1 MNSIRTM
8 PRWPRSK
15 PVSRH
20 CREVFLVILFALPQ
34 CAFPQS
40 AAVERPAIWGIAKMT
55 FLVSKYQVARD
66 YYGRFLGFGEAF
78 TYPSEQGTLLSFK
91 VNDRQFLEFIEDPAA
106 SDKNRLVS
114 VSLETENVEQ
124 MRQFL
129 KSKGLEVPDITRT
142 DGAGNEVLLMHDSSG
157 NPIEFIEYKANS
169 LHIKSKGGFL
179 TETRISRRI
188 HHVGLFNAA
197 IADNDPFY
205 VGILNFKEF
214 LRYPED
220 KCQAPNLLYLGMGD
234 CIENIEFYSPNDSNF
249 GHPCFLVDDMQETI
263 YTLKERRENE
273 TLGQP
278 TIGKGGRWILNL
290 TNADGTRVEFTEG
303 HRVR

>member
-1 MNSIRTM
+1 MNKTHTM
-8 PRWPRSK
+8 PKCLRSK
-15 PVSRH
+15 PVSNT
-20 CREVFLVILFALPQ
+20 CLEVFLVILFSLPQ
-34 CAFPQS
+34 WAIPQS
-40 AAVERPAIWGIAKMT
+40 VSVERPAIWGIAKMT
-55 FLVSKYQVARD
+55 FLVSSYQVARD

-78 TYPSEQGTLLSFK
+78 SYPSEQGTVLSFK

-106 SDKNRLVS
+106 RDKNRLVS

-129 KSKGLEVPDITRT
+129 KSRGLEVPDKTRT
-142 DGAGNEVLLMHDSSG
+142 DGSGNEVLLVHDPSG

-169 LHIKSKGGFL
+169 LHIQSKGRFL
-179 TETRISRRI
+179 TESPISRRI
-188 HHVGLFNAA
+188 HHVGLFNVA
-197 IADNDPFY
+197 IEDNDPFY

-220 KCQAPNLLYLGMGD
+220 KNQAPTLLYLGMGD
-234 CIENIEFYSPNDSNF
+234 CIENIECYSPNDRNF
-249 GHPCFLVDDMQETI
+249 SHPCFLVDDMQETI

-278 TIGKGGRWILNL
+278 VIGKGGRWILNL
-290 TNADGTRVEFTEG
+290 TNADGTRIEFTEG